1 MKGKGMHKYLMLGWL
16 AGNILCGQIFSAA
29 ADDEIMPELTLPAC
43 AAPPTLDGRLDDT
56 CWATAAVITNLHVVG
71 QAGAMTGQHRVM
83 VCRDAAWL
91 YVGFRVEQPVL
102 DRNPPTFRHHDA
114 DIQQEDNVQV
124 SFDPGAGGK
133 VYYQFL
139 VSPLNTRAD
148 FRMVGGRRDREGWNI
163 PWRSAAAQDDAGWSV
178 EMALPLGLLMQ
189 GGDADKLRFNAV
201 VDTRIVERDASAAQ
215 VGIKSVIGSWALLKR
230 QFDEPEHFGHL
241 RLASGSAVTMPFL
254 PFLSAAHVE
263 PYRMEDGKYYYDV
276 RVELSDA
283 GKKGGSI
290 NLAVEDQPAIGQVRR
305 IEREIDLAGDGRMET
320 MVIPMPVE
328 RLCARETAVRLV
340 DAAGEVWQT
349 ALPGNLDVLDVFS
362 AYLDRNYYTGEAAA
376 GAVCRLGV
384 PAAGLPELTLRAQ
397 LADGRELARAG
408 DLQPAMTFD
417 IPLADLA
424 AGEHVITLELC
435 RGEDAV
441 TRHEVLLIKR
451 APHPAGE
458 WKVDQ
463 VNRVLLRNGEP
474 FFPFGIVMAGI
485 AAQDD
490 WAFRDVAEMGMNSIY
505 HWKGAAVTN
514 VEEAAADARAYLAAA
529 GRHGLQ
535 VVFCPDKYSIPTAV
549 DDDINDLLT
558 PEQFEALNDFVKTAR
573 GQKITRLRNHL
584 VHNAVLKPLPVQT
597 RGRIFLAMYERQLPV
612 LRAVADAVK
621 PAGNLAAY
629 NIFDEPNVPGVNQDV
644 AGRAYYKMLH
654 EYDGYHPVFVVYNT
668 LWDSPAFM
676 KRITDWCDVLVQD
689 PYWVPAGGRNRPSQ
703 SVVTHV
709 ATMVARTKRLADS
722 ARRVTM
728 TVPQAEFWSGCRKR
742 SVSPAEQ
749 RCQTYLA
756 LIHGSKGIIYFF
768 YPLFSEAMAGTMRQ
782 LGAEMQVLGPVCLAP
797 IPAHTVTYSPGE
809 LDPISG
815 KFTDVQVAL
824 RRNPAGGYVL
834 LCANTVDYP
843 VDAKFIIPA
852 LVATGTVQRLFG
864 KEACPVK
871 DHAFSDSIERLGTR
885 AYLVEAPAGLNPETV
900 EAPVEIRVEMTPHP
914 EQALGE
920 PPADLELDRT
930 GKKNKLPNSSF
941 EQATLPGWPDY
952 YRTAG
957 SPILPDERIGADS
970 GIWGVDTNRPYHGK
984 NCLRMDAGAGKL
996 RQTYI
1001 EYQIDPA
1008 LTPTATDFVLSA
1020 WMRANR
1026 DGVRASMYVSGKGIT
1041 TNVALTT
1048 EWHRYALPVRLPA
1061 QTSYLVLRWYY
1072 SNEHANDMIW
1082 MDAAQ
1087 LEAGVQATGYEP

>member
-1 MKGKGMHKYLMLGWL
+1 M
-16 AGNILCGQIFSAA
+16 
-29 ADDEIMPELTLPAC
+29 
-43 AAPPTLDGRLDDT
+43 
-56 CWATAAVITNLHVVG
+56 
-71 QAGAMTGQHRVM
+71 
-83 VCRDAAWL
+83 
-91 YVGFRVEQPVL
+91 
-102 DRNPPTFRHHDA
+102 
-114 DIQQEDNVQV
+114 
-124 SFDPGAGGK
+124 
-133 VYYQFL
+133 
-139 VSPLNTRAD
+139 
-148 FRMVGGRRDREGWNI
+148 
-163 PWRSAAAQDDAGWSV
+163 
-178 EMALPLGLLMQ
+178 
-189 GGDADKLRFNAV
+189 
-201 VDTRIVERDASAAQ
+201 
-215 VGIKSVIGSWALLKR
+215 
-230 QFDEPEHFGHL
+230 
-241 RLASGSAVTMPFL
+241 
-254 PFLSAAHVE
+254 
-263 PYRMEDGKYYYDV
+263 
-276 RVELSDA
+276 
-283 GKKGGSI
+283 
-290 NLAVEDQPAIGQVRR
+290 
-305 IEREIDLAGDGRMET
+305 AGDGRMET

-328 RLCARETAVRLV
+328 CVAPGDGGPSGMRWRGVA
-340 DAAGEVWQT
+340 DGAA
-349 ALPGNLDVLDVFS
+349 GNLDVLDVFS

-376 GAVCRLGV
+376 WAVCRLGV

-914 EQALGE
+914 EQALTE
-920 PPADLELDRT
+920 APLFARFT
-930 GKKNKLPNSSF
+930 GKKNMIANPSF
-941 EQATLPGWPDY
+941 EDSTFPGWPDY
-952 YRTAG
+952 YIPVRYGRAEMEKRYLLDDTQRMHGKQSLRWMPARQTPSDLHRILSIRAG
-957 SPILPDERIGADS
+957 LTPPIL
-970 GIWGVDTNRPYHGK
+970 
-984 NCLRMDAGAGKL
+984 C
-996 RQTYI
+996 
-1001 EYQIDPA
+1001 
-1008 LTPTATDFVLSA
+1008 SA

-1026 DGVRASMYVSGKGIT
+1026 DGVRASMRKGHGYTILPT
-1041 TNVALTT
+1041 WRHD
-1048 EWHRYALPVRLPA
+1048 EWHRYGLAGPIARRKCH
-1061 QTSYLVLRWYY
+1061 TWYCAGIIP
-1072 SNEHANDMIW
+1072 SEHANDMIR

-1087 LEAGVQATGYEP
+1087 LEAGVQATGYENREASGALENPGV